1 MDTVVLYCVI
11 NLLIRYSA
19 LLSWL
24 TDMSEYE
31 NMRTADIIA
40 DALLDWNVDTIFG
53 LPGDGINGFM
63 EALRTRQDKIRFI
76 LVRHEES
83 AAFMACAYAKYTGK
97 LGACVATSGPGA
109 IHLLNGLY
117 DAKLDNA
124 PVIAITGSTYSD
136 LMGSSY
142 QQDVNLLQLFSDV
155 SVYNNIIT
163 APEQAE
169 MAVDIACRTAFA
181 QRGVS
186 HLTIPIDVQEKKL
199 QGKYSRHK
207 VPGHTSDTFVAAGD
221 VLPDRRLLEQAA
233 DIINAGNKI
242 VILVGQ
248 GALNAGQEVISVAE
262 RIEAPVVKALLG
274 KAVIP
279 DNHPND
285 IGGIGML
292 GTEPATDA
300 MSEADTLIMIG
311 TSFPYIEYLPKPGQA
326 RGVQIDIKAEKIGL
340 RYPVEVGLIGDS
352 KKILSALLPL
362 LRDGTTKNSNG
373 GSRSHQQYRQN
384 GQQEQQEFL
393 RSKQQSMKEWTELLD
408 RQIKQADKK
417 KPIKPQAIA
426 SAVSEELQDNAI
438 ISVDSGTNTIWAA
451 RFLNIRRGMKFSVSG
466 TLASMACGLPYAIAA
481 QLAYPDRQCVAFV
494 GDGGFAMLMSEFAT
508 AVQYNL
514 PIKVVIL
521 KNNTLGMIRWEQMA
535 FLGNP
540 EFGVEFSPIDFAK
553 IAEACGGIGY
563 TIKEYDDIKPIM
575 KKAMSENTTRKPT
588 IVEAYVDPFE
598 PPMPPKIEPE
608 FVQNMAESFAKGQPY
623 ARRIGLTLY
632 RNRMM
637 NSKIKTL
644 QNKLGEKINNLS
656 SDDRE

>member
-1 MDTVVLYCVI
+1 
-11 NLLIRYSA
+11 
-19 LLSWL
+19 
-24 TDMSEYE
+24 
-31 NMRTADIIA
+31 MRTADIIA
-40 DALLDWNVDTIFG
+40 EALLDWNVDIIFG

-117 DAKLDNA
+117 DAKLDNT

-169 MAVDIACRTAFA
+169 MAVDIACRIAFA

-186 HLTIPIDVQEKKL
+186 HLTIPIDIQERKL
-199 QGKYSRHK
+199 QGKYSQHK
-207 VPGHTSDTFVAAGD
+207 VPGHTSDTFVAAGN
-221 VLPDRRLLEQAA
+221 VLPDRHLLEHAA
-233 DIINAGNKI
+233 EVINSGNKI
-242 VILVGQ
+242 VVLVGQ
-248 GALNAGQEVISVAE
+248 GALNAGQEVISVVE

-279 DNHPND
+279 DNHPNS

-300 MSEADTLIMIG
+300 MSEADTLFMIG

-326 RGVQIDIKAEKIGL
+326 RGIQIDIKAERIGL

-352 KKILSALLPL
+352 KKILSALLTL
-362 LRDGTTKNSNG
+362 LRDRRTDGSNNS
-373 GSRSHQQYRQN
+373 SHQQYRKEEE
-384 GQQEQQEFL
+384 EQQKFL
-393 RSKQQSMKEWTELLD
+393 RSKQQSMKEWIELLE
-408 RQIKQADKK
+408 RQSKQQADKK

-426 SAVSEELQDNAI
+426 SAVSEELHDNAI

-451 RFLNIRRGMKFSVSG
+451 RFLNIREGMKFSVSG

-481 QLAYPDRQCVAFV
+481 QLAYPERQCIAFV
-494 GDGGFAMLMSEFAT
+494 GDGGFAMLMGEFAT

-514 PIKVVIL
+514 PIKVIIL

-553 IAEACGGIGY
+553 IAEACGGMGY
-563 TIKEYDDIKPIM
+563 TIKEPDDIKPIM
-575 KKAMSENTTRKPT
+575 KKAMSDNTTRKPT
-588 IVEAYVDPFE
+588 IIEAYVDPFE

-623 ARRIGLTLY
+623 AKRIGLTLY
-632 RNRMM
+632 RNRI
-637 NSKIKTL
+637 NSTMKTI
-644 QNKLGEKINNLS
+644 QNKLGEKINNFI
-656 SDDRE
+656 SDDNK

>member
-1 MDTVVLYCVI
+1 
-11 NLLIRYSA
+11 
-19 LLSWL
+19 
-24 TDMSEYE
+24 MSEYE

-40 DALLDWNVDTIFG
+40 EALLDWNVDIIFG

-117 DAKLDNA
+117 DAKLDNT

-163 APEQAE
+163 TPEQAE

-186 HLTIPIDVQEKKL
+186 HLTIPIDIQERKL

-207 VPGHTSDTFVAAGD
+207 VPGHTSDAFVAAGN
-221 VLPDRRLLEQAA
+221 VLPDRQLLEHAA
-233 DIINAGNKI
+233 DIINSGNKI

-262 RIEAPVVKALLG
+262 KIEGPVVKALLG

-279 DNHPND
+279 DNHPNS

-300 MSEADTLIMIG
+300 MSEADTLLMIG

-326 RGVQIDIKAEKIGL
+326 RGVQIDIKAERIGL
-340 RYPVEVGLIGDS
+340 RYPVEVGLVGDS
-352 KKILSALLPL
+352 KRVLSALLPL
-362 LRDGTTKNSNG
+362 LRDRRTNAG
-373 GSRSHQQYRQN
+373 GSNNNNNNNNHQQYLKEE
-384 GQQEQQEFL
+384 EQQQQHKFL
-393 RSKQQSMKEWTELLD
+393 RSKQQSMKEWIELLD
-408 RQIKQADKK
+408 RQSKQIDKK
-417 KPIKPQAIA
+417 KPIKPQTIA

-451 RFLNIRRGMKFSVSG
+451 RFLNIREGMKFSVSG

-481 QLAYPDRQCVAFV
+481 QLAYPERQCIAFV

-514 PIKVVIL
+514 PIKVIIL

-563 TIKEYDDIKPIM
+563 TIKEPDDIKPIM
-575 KKAMSENTTRKPT
+575 KKAISDNTTRKPT
-588 IVEAYVDPFE
+588 IIEAYVDPFE

-623 ARRIGLTLY
+623 AKRIGLTLY
-632 RNRMM
+632 RNRM
-637 NSKIKTL
+637 NSTMKTI
-644 QNKLGEKINNLS
+644 QKKLDEKINNLI
-656 SDDRE
+656 SDDNK

>member
-1 MDTVVLYCVI
+1 L
-11 NLLIRYSA
+11 
-19 LLSWL
+19 
-24 TDMSEYE
+24 SEYE

-40 DALLDWNVDTIFG
+40 EALLDWNVDIIFG

-117 DAKLDNA
+117 DAKLDNT

-163 APEQAE
+163 TPEQAE

-186 HLTIPIDVQEKKL
+186 HLTIPIDIQERKL

-207 VPGHTSDTFVAAGD
+207 VPGHTSDAFVAAGN
-221 VLPDRRLLEQAA
+221 VLPDRQLLEHAA
-233 DIINAGNKI
+233 DIINSGNRI

-262 RIEAPVVKALLG
+262 KIEGPVVKALLG

-279 DNHPND
+279 DNHPNS

-300 MSEADTLIMIG
+300 MSEADTLLMIG

-326 RGVQIDIKAEKIGL
+326 RGVQIDIKAERIGL
-340 RYPVEVGLIGDS
+340 RYPVEVGLVGDS
-352 KKILSALLPL
+352 KRVLSALFPL
-362 LRDGTTKNSNG
+362 LRDRRTNG
-373 GSRSHQQYRQN
+373 GGSNTNNNNNQQYLKEE
-384 GQQEQQEFL
+384 EQQQYKFL
-393 RSKQQSMKEWTELLD
+393 RSKQQSMKEWIELLD
-408 RQIKQADKK
+408 RQSKQIDKK
-417 KPIKPQAIA
+417 KPIKPQTIA

-451 RFLNIRRGMKFSVSG
+451 RFLNIREGMKFSVSG

-481 QLAYPDRQCVAFV
+481 QLAYPERQCIAFV

-514 PIKVVIL
+514 PIKVIIL

-563 TIKEYDDIKPIM
+563 TIKEPDNIKPIM
-575 KKAMSENTTRKPT
+575 KKGMSDNTTRKPT
-588 IVEAYVDPFE
+588 IIEAYVDPFE

-623 ARRIGLTLY
+623 AKRIGLTLY
-632 RNRMM
+632 RNRM
-637 NSKIKTL
+637 NSTMKTI
-644 QNKLGEKINNLS
+644 QKKLDEKINNLI
-656 SDDRE
+656 SDDNK

>member
-1 MDTVVLYCVI
+1 MF
-11 NLLIRYSA
+11 LIAYGTLHNEHRD
-19 LLSWL
+19 L
-24 TDMSEYE
+24 SEYE

-40 DALLDWNVDTIFG
+40 EALLDWHVDTIFG

-76 LVRHEES
+76 LVRHEEA

-117 DAKLDNA
+117 DAKLDNT

-186 HLTIPIDVQEKKL
+186 HLTIPIDVQERKL
-199 QGKYSRHK
+199 EGKYSRHK
-207 VPGHTSDTFVAAGD
+207 VPGHTSDTFIAAGNA
-221 VLPDRRLLEQAA
+221 LPDRQLLQRAA
-233 DIINAGNKI
+233 DIINLGNKV

-248 GALNAGQEVISVAE
+248 GALNAGQEVTSLSEKIQ
-262 RIEAPVVKALLG
+262 APVVKALLG

-279 DNHPND
+279 DNHPNN

-300 MSEADTLIMIG
+300 MSEADTLLMIG
-311 TSFPYIEYLPKPGQA
+311 TSFPYIDYLPKPGQA
-326 RGVQIDIKAEKIGL
+326 RGIQIDIKAERIGL

-352 KKILSALLPL
+352 KKILTALLPL
-362 LRDGTTKNSNG
+362 LRDRKTSDSNDN
-373 GSRSHQQYRQN
+373 SHQQYKGEEKQLK
-384 GQQEQQEFL
+384 FL
-393 RSKQQSMKEWTELLD
+393 ESKQQSMKEWIELLD
-408 RQIKQADKK
+408 RQSKQEDNK

-426 SAVSEELQDNAI
+426 SAVSEELKDNAI

-451 RFLNIRRGMKFSVSG
+451 RFLNIRKGMKFSVSG

-481 QLAYPDRQCVAFV
+481 QLAYPERQCIAFV

-514 PIKVVIL
+514 PIKVIIL

-540 EFGVEFSPIDFAK
+540 EFGVEFSAIDFAK
-553 IAEACGGIGY
+553 IAEACGGIGH
-563 TIKEYDDIKPIM
+563 TIKKPDDIKRIM
-575 KKAMSENTTRKPT
+575 KTAMGDNATRKPT
-588 IVEAYVDPFE
+588 IIEAYVDPFE
-598 PPMPPKIEPE
+598 PPMPPKVEPE
-608 FVQNMAESFAKGQPY
+608 FMQNIAESFAKGQPY
-623 ARRIGLTLY
+623 AKRIGLTLY
-632 RNRMM
+632 RNRL
-637 NSKIKTL
+637 SYTTKTD
-644 QNKLGEKINNLS
+644 QDKLGEKVDNLIS
-656 SDDRE
+656 TDNK

>member
-1 MDTVVLYCVI
+1 
-11 NLLIRYSA
+11 
-19 LLSWL
+19 
-24 TDMSEYE
+24 MSEYE

-40 DALLDWNVDTIFG
+40 EALLDWNVDIIFG

-63 EALRTRQDKIRFI
+63 EALRTRQDKIKFI

-117 DAKLDNA
+117 DAKLDNT

-186 HLTIPIDVQEKKL
+186 HLTIPIDVQERKL
-199 QGKYSRHK
+199 EGKYSRHK
-207 VPGHTSDTFVAAGD
+207 VPGHTSDTFVAAGGA
-221 VLPDRRLLEQAA
+221 LPDRYLLEHAA
-233 DIINAGNKI
+233 DVLNSGNKI

-262 RIEAPVVKALLG
+262 RIGAPVVKALLG

-279 DNHPND
+279 DNHPYS

-300 MSEADTLIMIG
+300 MSEADTLLMIG

-326 RGVQIDIKAEKIGL
+326 RGIQIDIKAEKIGL
-340 RYPVEVGLIGDS
+340 RYPVEVGLTGDS
-352 KKILSALLPL
+352 KKVLSALLPL
-362 LRDGTTKNSNG
+362 LRDRRTNGNSSNNH
-373 GSRSHQQYRQN
+373 SSSHQQYQ
-384 GQQEQQEFL
+384 GEEEQQEFL
-393 RSKQQSMKEWTELLD
+393 RSKQQSMKRWIELLD
-408 RQIKQADKK
+408 RQSSKQTDEKK
-417 KPIKPQAIA
+417 AIKPQAIA
-426 SAVSEELQDNAI
+426 SAVSEQLQDNAI

-451 RFLNIRRGMKFSVSG
+451 RFLNIRKGMKFSVSG

-481 QLAYPDRQCVAFV
+481 QLAYPERQCVAFV

-514 PIKVVIL
+514 PIKVIIL

-563 TIKEYDDIKPIM
+563 TIKESDEIEPIM
-575 KKAMSENTTRKPT
+575 KKAMSDKTTRKPT
-588 IVEAYVDPFE
+588 VIEAYVDPFE
-598 PPMPPKIEPE
+598 PPTPPKIEPE

-623 ARRIGLTLY
+623 AKRIGLTLY
-632 RNRMM
+632 RNQM
-637 NSKIKTL
+637 NSTIKTI
-644 QNKLGEKINNLS
+644 QNKLGEKINNLV
-656 SDDRE
+656 SDDNK